1 MTDGNGNTDANTS
14 GGRVFQDIPD
24 ELDESWTHG
33 VLVGGMASASDDV
46 ELARAYAAAGAQLI
60 GPALESKEAWRLAYP
75 IFHVYRHA
83 LELYLKAV
91 L

>member
-1 MTDGNGNTDANTS
+1 
-14 GGRVFQDIPD
+14 
-24 ELDESWTHG
+24 
-33 VLVGGMASASDDV
+33 MASASDDV